1 MSIFNSNFISNLK
14 LIYFIIP
21 LTISGL
27 LIINAS
33 RDNGGIPVLN
43 SLSKKIYEAE
53 KNIVFLDQELSVIQN
68 KVNLIKGPEIDAD
81 LLEELAYEYLGYSY
95 KKDLFVT
102 IQ

>member
-1 MSIFNSNFISNLK
+1 M
-14 LIYFIIP
+14 IP
-21 LTISGL
+21 LIVSGL

-43 SLSKKIYEAE
+43 SLSKKIYDAE
-53 KNIVFLDQELSVIQN
+53 KKIILLDQELSIIQN

-95 KKDLFVT
+95 NKDLFVP
-102 IQ
+102 IK

>member
-1 MSIFNSNFISNLK
+1 MGIFQSNVNSNFK

-21 LTISGL
+21 LIVSGL

-43 SLSKKIYEAE
+43 SLNKKIYEAE
-53 KNIVFLDQELSVIQN
+53 KSIAFLDQELSVIQN

-95 KKDLFVT
+95 QKDLFVP
-102 IQ
+102 IK